1 MALCNLREIFPSS
14 SGEARYFNQANIT
27 TNPILSQSANY
38 GAKMTDATINCSHNA
53 VSDGIILANLYGIKI
68 LLRMDQPVTDFEA
81 QRTASLDATRNGP
94 PERTI
99 NPFFGVGP
107 ITDVIKDEVDGR
119 VNRYNFDRWLEA
131 TYRKQ
136 DDNGNDLGPFTTAEL
151 GRSMHRGYPAD
162 AILLDMMHNIHRYF
176 GFPKVNP
183 MAVGLGG
190 GHSGFTVAIMHL
202 MNPNLKGQK
211 IFVDTPAPE
220 SDAAKAGGFFR
231 QSWGTQ
237 ILELQQ
243 FAANGNNNKVIFAGD
258 EGTIPSADQLDA
270 LGVTLFVGVGHE
282 TTGATTYTEAEVSSL
297 LEWLDRDPENRHAM
311 IDATSMLG
319 AMPWDQSVAE
329 TFMAKCCIFTPFQKA
344 IGGVSGYFL
353 ASFTPAAMQLIEN
366 NQMDPAWAI
375 ARQLKLVVPIDAKK
389 PLTGD
394 KSVNLGPFYDAG
406 ANKMIGGVINT
417 FSSLA
422 FAETTYCLL
431 RVEKM
436 IGSVSVMNQRS
447 ARNRQQIND
456 WLADQ
461 DLLVAG
467 VDSADKRGAAVTLLA
482 VNDPEVTDPNLHA
495 RIIARS
501 KQLLGYEGLTHPN
514 GEYEAGLDAARYV
527 NAFPGTPG
535 DYRAWIGGIREPR
548 DIVAL
553 LENISYAY
561 HRAKIVVLEEEL
573 TNAGA
578 SFEATTINAANVRQD
593 DPNRAYRILI
603 ADLVGLKFGVDGKP
617 DPSDVKAHVEA
628 HGGTFTVGVW
638 DGIDLPAG
646 QHFFYQP
653 DLSTDEEL
661 TNACCSNQYDAVI
674 AAATF
679 FPENAT
685 FPEGGVRIGAGTGNM
700 ACACWG
706 GGDGTG
712 GDAPLMNTPSFNSRA
727 TAQTAMKAL
736 LRVLPDLNVSEMHDR
751 VVKGDFDT
759 GKHLCDYPTE
769 KLEGK
774 RMAVIGYGNIG
785 REVAKLGKAFGM
797 TVVIYAREPHRK
809 WIQSEGFIYAA
820 TPEEAAAGA
829 DVLSPHTGLGAK
841 GTDGNFVN
849 AGLVGA
855 SVLDA
860 LNDNAVLVNYDRGE
874 VVNAD
879 ALRAAME
886 CGKVRFAAIDADL
899 FIAEDGSLFGPMVPY
914 RPLIDAFPDRL
925 ELLPHAAA
933 DTEHTSRVE
942 GAKQAVDQI
951 LSAIRYRTVINC
963 KGDIPEGYTS
973 GGAQTVPGVGRVSGS
988 VVAGAAADTDAL
1000 TRLRDASETLAAIWG
1015 AIEAT
1020 HDPARRAE
1028 LIAQHG
1034 EALTLASNTLRT
1046 DFETF
1051 GLNGGYA

>member
-1 MALCNLREIFPSS
+1 MLFRKGNKWLI
-14 SGEARYFNQANIT
+14 
-27 TNPILSQSANY
+27 SA
-38 GAKMTDATINCSHNA
+38 GFRFFT
-53 VSDGIILANLYGIKI
+53 
-68 LLRMDQPVTDFEA
+68 RMDQPVTDYTA
-81 QRTASLDATRNGP
+81 QRTASLEATRNGP
-94 PERTI
+94 PARTI

-107 ITDVIKDEVDGR
+107 ITDVVKDEVEGR
-119 VNRYNFDRWLEA
+119 SNRYDFDRWLEA
-131 TYRKQ
+131 TYRKL
-136 DDNGNDLGPFTTAEL
+136 DDKGNDLGPFTTAEI

-176 GFPKVNP
+176 GFPKANP

-202 MNPNLKGQK
+202 MNPNLAGQK

-237 ILELQQ
+237 IVELQRH
-243 FAANGNNNKVIFAGD
+243 AANGSDDKVVFAGD
-258 EGTIPSADQLDA
+258 EGTIPSADDLEA
-270 LGVTLFVGVGHE
+270 LGISLFVGVGHE
-282 TTGATTYTEAEVSSL
+282 TTGATTYTEDEVNSL
-297 LEWLDRDPENRHAM
+297 LEWLGRDPENRHAM

-319 AMPWDQSVAE
+319 AMPWSQSVVEA
-329 TFMAKCCIFTPFQKA
+329 FMEKCCIFTPFQKA

-353 ASFTPAAMQLIEN
+353 ASFTPAAIKLIED
-366 NQMDPAWAI
+366 NQKDPAWAI
-375 ARQLKLVVPIDAKK
+375 ARQLKLVVPTDPKK
-389 PLTGD
+389 PLTGE
-394 KSVNLGPFYDAG
+394 KSVVLGPFYDAA
-406 ANKMIGGVINT
+406 ANKMTGGVINT

-422 FAETTYCLL
+422 FAETTFCLL

-436 IGSVSVMNQRS
+436 IGSVQVMNKRS
-447 ARNRQQIND
+447 AHNRQLLND
-456 WLADQ
+456 WLGGQ

-467 VDSADKRGAAVTLLA
+467 VDTADKRGAAVTLLA
-482 VNDPEVTDPNLHA
+482 VNDSAITDPDIHA

-514 GEYEAGLDAARYV
+514 GEYETALDAARYV

-535 DYRAWIGGIREPR
+535 DYRAWIGGIREPE

-573 TNAGA
+573 AAAGTTFEAAASAGA
-578 SFEATTINAANVRQD
+578 NARKD
-593 DPNRAYRILI
+593 DPNRAYRVLI
-603 ADLVGLKFGVDGKP
+603 ADLVGLKFGADGEP
-617 DPSDVKAHVEA
+617 DPSDVKAHIEA
-628 HGGTFTVGVW
+628 QGGTFTMGGW
-638 DGIDLPAG
+638 DGSDLSAG
-646 QHFFYQP
+646 QHFYYQP
-653 DLSTDEEL
+653 DLSTHEEL
-661 TNACCSNQYDAVI
+661 TEACCGNQYDAVI

-706 GGDGTG
+706 GGDGAG
-712 GDAPLMNTPSFNSRA
+712 GGAPLMNTPSFNSRA

-736 LRVLPDLNVSEMHDR
+736 LRVLPDLNVGEMHDR

-759 GKHLCDYPTE
+759 GKHLRDYPTE

-774 RMAVIGYGNIG
+774 RMGVIGYGNIG

-797 TVVIYAREPHRK
+797 TVAIYAREPHRK
-809 WIQSEGFIYAA
+809 WIESEGFIYAA

-841 GTDGNFVN
+841 GADGNFAN

-855 SVLDA
+855 SVLNA
-860 LNDNAVLVNYDRGE
+860 LNDGAVLVNYDRGE
-874 VVNAD
+874 VVDAD
-879 ALRAAME
+879 ALHAAMAS
-886 CGKVRFAAIDADL
+886 GKVRFAAIDADL
-899 FIAEDGSLFGPMVPY
+899 FVADDGSLFGPMVPY
-914 RPLIDAFPDRL
+914 RPLIEAFPGRL

-951 LSAIRYRTVINC
+951 LSAIRYRAVINC

-973 GGAQTVPGVGRVSGS
+973 GGPQTVPGVGKVSQA

-1000 TRLRDASETLAAIWG
+1000 ARIRDASETLAAIWG
-1015 AIEAT
+1015 AIEST
-1020 HDPARRAE
+1020 RDPARRAE
-1028 LIAQHG
+1028 LIARHG

-1046 DFETF
+1046 EFDAC